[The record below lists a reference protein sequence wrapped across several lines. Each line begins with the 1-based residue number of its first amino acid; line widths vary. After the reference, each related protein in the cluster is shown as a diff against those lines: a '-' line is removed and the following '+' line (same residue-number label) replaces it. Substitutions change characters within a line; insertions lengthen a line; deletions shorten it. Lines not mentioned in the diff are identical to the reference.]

1 MSVTENVLAKIL
13 PGSATTTTSTISKV
27 AQVALIYGSTWVLWK
42 LVRRVAAKKKTS
54 SLESVAGPDGGSLLA
69 GHFDKLF
76 SPSEGW
82 EFHKHIAET
91 YGGVV
96 KLSGPLGEKTLYV
109 FDPKALY
116 HVIVKDLYI
125 FEESKGFSVFA
136 GLTWGQGLLAT
147 VGEQHRKQRKMLNPV
162 FSMGHMRGVI
172 PSFYEVVHRLSDTFE
187 DQLASSGGAK
197 EIEMVHW
204 VKRTSLELIGKSGL
218 GYSFDALT
226 ENAVEH
232 PYSRSVKMFNEVSSK
247 LIFAQTFFLPLV
259 YNIGSPKFRRWVV
272 DTVPWK
278 NLHELRDIVDVMH
291 GAACEIVE
299 VKKREYYENKKK
311 EEMGLD
317 VDEGKAGKGKDI
329 ISVLIKANM
338 EADERDKLDDAELTG
353 QIATLT
359 FAAMDTT
366 SSALARLL
374 HLLSEHQ
381 AVQNKLRDE
390 IQRAYASKSSGG
402 RAPSD
407 EDEEETEGQL
417 NYDELMN
424 LSYLDGVVR
433 ETLRLYPPAPTV
445 LRETLQDVVLP
456 FSKPLLSSDG
466 KTYITE
472 VVVPKGTKVFP
483 GLYAANRNRDV
494 WGEDAEEWKPE
505 RWVKASET
513 GQKVVNER
521 IPGVYSHL
529 MTFIGGGRAC
539 IGFKFAELEIKVTLC
554 VLLSKFKFNMPKD
567 KNISWRMTPVV
578 TPSVDGGNQP
588 KMPLVVTRVQ

>member
-13 PGSATTTTSTISKV
+13 RLTTTSTTSRV

-69 GHFDKLF
+69 VSRGCVWL
-76 SPSEGW
+76 
-82 EFHKHIAET
+82 
-91 YGGVV
+91 V
-96 KLSGPLGEKTLYV
+96 EKTLYV

-172 PSFYEVVHRLSDTFE
+172 PSFYEVVHRLSGTFE
-187 DQLASSGGAK
+187 NQLASSGGAK

-247 LIFAQTFFLPLV
+247 LIFAQTFLLPLV
-259 YNIGSPKFRRWVV
+259 HNIGSPKFRRWVV

-291 GAACEIVE
+291 EAASEIVE
-299 VKKREYYENKKK
+299 VKKREYYENKTK
-311 EEMGLD
+311 EELGLD
-317 VDEGKAGKGKDI
+317 VDEGKA
-329 ISVLIKANM
+329 VKANM

-381 AVQNKLRDE
+381 DAQNRLRDE
-390 IQRAYASKSSGG
+390 IQRAYASKRSGG
-402 RAPSD
+402 RALSD

-445 LRETLQDVVLP
+445 LRETLQDVVMP

-483 GLYAANRNRDV
+483 ALYAANRNKDI

-588 KMPLVVTRVQ
+588 KMPLVVTRVQS